1 MKLFFSRKFLFN
13 RIFIKYLM
21 VGGAN
26 TLFTLSIFTSLIEFF
41 NLNPLYAISI
51 STTLGIIFSYL
62 LNFLWAFKLQEKL
75 QFKKRFLQYF
85 IIYLSSFGFN
95 LISLSWLLKVT
106 SFSPL
111 ILQLIITPFIVL
123 INYSGLKLWAL
134 AKS

>member
-1 MKLFFSRKFLFN
+1 
-13 RIFIKYLM
+13 M